1 MRQGEERWVPRREA
15 FQSRLTSVQ
24 PMARSC
30 DVRSGHEMAPLR
42 HRKKRLE
49 APATAEPPGSG
60 VTVRRL
66 LSTTGGEAP
75 SSEVPELGAR
85 TPPCPAVTPTGGGA
99 LCACA
104 ASDCAQAPHNVPPRG
119 RAPTTSTARLS
130 RPGPPHWIN
139 DGAASAFG
147 CRAGRHWP
155 LGDGTRSRGGTRP
168 CAHSQPTTVSPR
180 LTHVNGAIFK

>member
-1 MRQGEERWVPRREA
+1 
-15 FQSRLTSVQ
+15 
-24 PMARSC
+24 
-30 DVRSGHEMAPLR
+30 MAPLR

-66 LSTTGGEAP
+66 STEAP

-85 TPPCPAVTPTGGGA
+85 TLPCPAVTPTGGGA

-119 RAPTTSTARLS
+119 RAPTTSTPDCHVQVL
-130 RPGPPHWIN
+130 
-139 DGAASAFG
+139 
-147 CRAGRHWP
+147 
-155 LGDGTRSRGGTRP
+155 
-168 CAHSQPTTVSPR
+168 
-180 LTHVNGAIFK
+180 LTG